1 MSIQQG
7 IMQCLLLK
15 PYVTVTLFFRVMF
28 VQYKKD
34 HKYLRR
40 STKKTLSVITVS

>member
-15 PYVTVTLFFRVMF
+15 PTVTVTLFLTVMF

-40 STKKTLSVITVS
+40 STKKTVITVS

>member
-15 PYVTVTLFFRVMF
+15 PTVTVTLFLTVMF
-28 VQYKKD
+28 VQCKKD
-34 HKYLRR
+34 YKYLRR

>member
-1 MSIQQG
+1 MNIQQG

-15 PYVTVTLFFRVMF
+15 PTVTVTLFLTVMF

-34 HKYLRR
+34 HNYLRR
-40 STKKTLSVITVS
+40 STKKTSVITVS